1 MRKKLLSTML
11 ALCIALTMLPMGV
24 LATGEVPETSEPTTI
39 ESEPEE
45 PQTQE
50 DVQTDDVSTPTVE
63 PEETAEPAPL
73 AEDAPISGTC
83 GDNLTWT
90 LEKGTLIISGNGAM
104 SDFNYLTDSQSPFF
118 GRYNIETVI
127 IQDGVTYI
135 GNEAFLRCYELTS
148 IIIPN
153 SVTSIGNYAFS
164 GCGGLTSIEIPN
176 SVTSIGN
183 YAFWYCNGL
192 TSIEIPNSVTS
203 IGNCAFYGCGGLT
216 SIEIP
221 NSVTNIG
228 SGAFS
233 GCSGLTSVEIPDSVT
248 SIGNY
253 AFSGCGGLTNIEV
266 EEGNP
271 NYDSRNS
278 CNAIIRTSH
287 NTLVSGCK
295 NTKIPSSVT
304 SIGNYAFSGCGG
316 LTSIEIPNSVTSI
329 SYNAFS
335 GCSGLTSIE
344 IPNSVTNIGSGAFS
358 SCSGLTSIEIPNSVT
373 NIDIGAFSSCS
384 GLTSIEIPNSVTNI
398 GNGAFS
404 SCDKLTDVH
413 YSGSEDEWK
422 SINIDTEN
430 ECLANATIH
439 YNSGKPDNND
449 KPKPPSTDDDNEPP
463 ISTDVLTF
471 KDVHYYD
478 TIAKTDVSVDLT
490 WNWND
495 LLLRDSYVYKVN
507 LAKMGLALSAAIE
520 GTNFKEE
527 TNNILI
533 GTDKENRLMLNEVTY
548 DEDITPAM
556 AVGIK
561 QIKTGGETKN
571 VIFVVLRGTTNIMDA
586 GNDFF
591 SSYGATQWG
600 VNIVN
605 YRLHSYLEG
614 WSDKYGINKSNTK
627 FFVTGHSL
635 GGACANLLSAE
646 LSKECGEEN
655 VFGYTFATP
664 SPLNKMEDI
673 SRFRGNIYNF
683 LCLQDNVPSHF
694 SLRDTWYGYGYPRWF
709 NIRELS
715 KTENT
720 YKKLTGKYW
729 ISTYYEHSML
739 RLHAPSA
746 YMAYLM
752 ADPTLNDS
760 VVEYNYV
767 RIKCPVDVEVYNS
780 NNELVG
786 RIVDD
791 KIDYDHYAPTIKLII
806 CDGAKYVYFLDDDT
820 YTVKITGTG
829 DGTMTYMAASRNIN
843 TNVDEKSKIYSNVKI
858 NPGKKFR
865 SIVSAHDETNTD
877 NLVEIPDVELL
888 VTDDNGNAVAQVLPD
903 IEASS
908 LGKDNGTEIPIKDN
922 NPTPDTKPGGVVPD
936 GQPGTNTKPGENTPG
951 TIPGNESGNNNS
963 GVSAGFDSTN
973 TNNISD
979 KGNTK
984 QNSAK
989 SASPKTGD
997 NTPIILYVWLI
1008 MISGLAVL
1016 FWCVISRR
1024 KNNDSIR

>member
-1 MRKKLLSTML
+1 ML
-11 ALCIALTMLPMGV
+11 ALCIVLTMLPMGV

-39 ESEPEE
+39 ESETEE

-50 DVQTDDVSTPTVE
+50 DVPTDNVPAPIVE
-63 PEETAEPAPL
+63 PEETVEPVPL
-73 AEDAPISGTC
+73 AEDAPTSGTC
-83 GDNLTWT
+83 GENAFWT
-90 LEKGTLIISGNGAM
+90 LDEDGTLTISGTGAM
-104 SDFNYLTDSQSPFF
+104 DDFINPNVSDTDSSLGFGFTVIEDSPW
-118 GRYNIETVI
+118 RNIKTVI
-127 IQDGVTYI
+127 INEGITRI
-135 GNEAFLRCYELTS
+135 GAGSFHDEENLVNL
-148 IIIPN
+148 IIPN
-153 SVTSIGNYAFS
+153 SVTSIGMGAFCDCS
-164 GCGGLTSIEIPN
+164 GLTKITLPNSLSSIEA
-176 SVTSIGN
+176 G
-183 YAFWYCNGL
+183 AFCDCTNL
-192 TSIEIPNSVTS
+192 TDLI
-203 IGNCAFYGCGGLT
+203 
-216 SIEIP
+216 IP

-228 SGAFS
+228 VYAFK
-233 GCSGLTSVEIPDSVT
+233 GCS
-248 SIGNY
+248 N
-253 AFSGCGGLTNIEV
+253 LTNI
-266 EEGNP
+266 P
-271 NYDSRNS
+271 
-278 CNAIIRTSH
+278 
-287 NTLVSGCK
+287 
-295 NTKIPSSVT
+295 IPKKVT
-304 SIGNYAFSGCGG
+304 Y
-316 LTSIEIPNSVTSI
+316 
-329 SYNAFS
+329 
-335 GCSGLTSIE
+335 
-344 IPNSVTNIGSGAFS
+344 IGSGAFS
-358 SCSGLTSIEIPNSVT
+358 SCTRLT
-373 NIDIGAFSSCS
+373 NISILGDISEIRNSTFSECYNLTTVTIPKSVLTIHPAAFGYSDA
-384 GLTSIEIPNSVTNI
+384 LTTVYYTGSKSDWENI
-398 GNGAFS
+398 NRDLYGEYYTFWS
-404 SCDKLTDVH
+404 KLP
-413 YSGSEDEWK
+413 Y
-422 SINIDTEN
+422 
-430 ECLANATIH
+430 ATIH
-439 YNSGKPDNND
+439 YNSSNPDDND
-449 KPKPPSTDDDNEPP
+449 KPKPPSIDDDNEPP

-533 GTDKENRLMLNEVTY
+533 GTDKENRLMLNEVAY

-561 QIKTGGETKN
+561 QIKNGGETKN
-571 VIFVVLRGTTNIMDA
+571 VIFVVLRGTTNIMDV
-586 GNDFF
+586 GNDLF

-605 YRLHSYLEG
+605 YRLHSYLER
-614 WSDKYGINKSNTK
+614 WSDKYDINKNNTK

-655 VFGYTFATP
+655 VFGYTFAVP

-729 ISTYYEHSML
+729 ISTYYEHSMV

-760 VVEYNYV
+760 VVKYNYV

-786 RIVDD
+786 RIANDE
-791 KIDYDHYAPTIKLII
+791 IDYDHYAPTVKLII

-843 TNVDEKSKIYSNVKI
+843 SNTDEKSKIYSNVKI
-858 NPGKKFR
+858 DPGKKFR

-903 IEASS
+903 IEASL
-908 LGKDNGTEIPIKDN
+908 LGKDNGTEIPIKN
-922 NPTPDTKPGGVVPD
+922 NDEPTPDTKPGGVVPD

-951 TIPGNESGNNNS
+951 TIPDNEPGNNNS
-963 GVSAGFDSTN
+963 GVSADFDSTN
-973 TNNISD
+973 TDSVSG

-997 NTPIILYVWLI
+997 NTPIILYVWFI

-1024 KNNDSIR
+1024 KNNDSI